1 MWVKVCGVTCMDQA
15 RQVQAC
21 GVDAI
26 GLNLVPSSKRCI
38 SPKLATEIAEALDCE
53 VVLLVANMDE
63 IELGE
68 LVDQVQPDR
77 VQLHG
82 SESPSF
88 GAWLGTPLLKAH
100 RAKTGVLS
108 EIQRFGQQRFLLDAY
123 VPGELGGT
131 GARVDLAL
139 ARQAAAMGE
148 CVLAGGLTPENVVE
162 IIDAVHPWGVDTA
175 SGVESGPGIKDLAR
189 VRAFVEAAKGAR

>member
-1 MWVKVCGVTCMDQA
+1 MWVKVCGVTCTDQA

-38 SPKLATEIAEALDCE
+38 SPKLAAEIAEALDCE

-100 RAKTGVLS
+100 RAKAGVLS

-148 CVLAGGLTPENVVE
+148 CVLAGGLTPENVAE
-162 IIDAVHPWGVDTA
+162 IIDAVRPWGVDTA

>member
-1 MWVKVCGVTCMDQA
+1 MWVKVCGVTSLHQA
-15 RQVQAC
+15 LQVQAA

-38 SPKLATEIAEALDCE
+38 SPELAAELAEALDCE
-53 VVLLVANMDE
+53 VVLLVADMDE

-68 LVDQVQPDR
+68 RVDQIQPDR

-100 RAKTGVLS
+100 RAKAGVLA

-139 ARQAAAMGE
+139 ARQACALGE
-148 CVLAGGLTPENVVE
+148 CVLAGGLNPENVAE
-162 IIDAVHPWGVDTA
+162 IIDAVRPWGVDTA
-175 SGVESGPGIKDLAR
+175 SGVESAPGIKDLAR
-189 VRAFVEAAKGAR
+189 VRAFVEAARGPR

>member
-1 MWVKVCGVTCMDQA
+1 MWVKVCGVTSLDQA
-15 RQVQAC
+15 LQVQAC

-38 SPKLATEIAEALDCE
+38 TPALAAQLADALDCE
-53 VVLLVANMDE
+53 VVLLVADMDE

-68 LVDQVQPDR
+68 RVDQIQPDR

-100 RAKTGVLS
+100 RAKPGVLDD
-108 EIQRFGQQRFLLDAY
+108 IQRFGQQRFLLDAY

-131 GARVDLAL
+131 GARVDLVL
-139 ARQAAAMGE
+139 ARQAAALGE
-148 CVLAGGLTPENVVE
+148 CVLAGGLRPENVAE
-162 IIDAVHPWGVDTA
+162 IIDAVRPWGVDTA
-175 SGVESGPGIKDLAR
+175 SGVESAPGLKDMAR
-189 VRAFVEAAKGAR
+189 VRAFVEAAKGPR

>member
-1 MWVKVCGVTCMDQA
+1 MWVKVCGVTSLHQA
-15 RQVQAC
+15 LQVQAC

-26 GLNLVPSSKRCI
+26 GLNLVPSSKRSI
-38 SPKLATEIAEALDCE
+38 SPALAAELAQALDCE
-53 VVLLVANMDE
+53 VVLLVADMDE

-68 LVDQVQPDR
+68 RVNQIQPDR

-82 SESPSF
+82 AESPSF

-100 RAKTGVLS
+100 RAKPGVLD
-108 EIQRFGQQRFLLDAY
+108 EIRRFGQQRFLLDAY

-131 GARVDLAL
+131 GARVDLDL
-139 ARQAAAMGE
+139 ARQAAALGE
-148 CVLAGGLTPENVVE
+148 CVLAGGLRPENVAE
-162 IIDAVHPWGVDTA
+162 IIDAVRPWGVDTA
-175 SGVESGPGIKDLAR
+175 SGVESDPGIKDMAR